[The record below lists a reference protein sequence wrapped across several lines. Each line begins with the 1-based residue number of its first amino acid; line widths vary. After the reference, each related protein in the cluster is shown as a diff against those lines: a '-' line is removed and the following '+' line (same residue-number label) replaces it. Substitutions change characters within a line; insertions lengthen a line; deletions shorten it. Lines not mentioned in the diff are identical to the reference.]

1 MSSLKFEEKPCS
13 KSNMPMNNVNIPG
26 QILHHIGF
34 YRLGYA
40 KKFWNT
46 MAIPNFKSDEPQ
58 EIWPT
63 ISKMLPKTTPCGS

>member
-40 KKFWNT
+40 KKF
-46 MAIPNFKSDEPQ
+46 
-58 EIWPT
+58 
-63 ISKMLPKTTPCGS
+63 